1 MDEGSRSFIRSDYRE
16 GLAARCGNVLG
27 VFLSAAREWA
37 AGRSATLRLLLWG
50 YFVYAFVRHL
60 GDPLYKSLFG
70 ALNLGVHE
78 LGHVIFSPFG
88 QFLSIAAGSFVQ
100 CLVPG
105 VSFFMFYRQRDF
117 FAVSVSFTWLAVNL
131 FEVASYAA
139 DAVKMDLPLVSPFAG
154 QPIHDWN
161 FLLDRTGLLGRT
173 ASVAFGFRL
182 AGILFML
189 AGLLFGGWLLFEMIR
204 SRRPAP

>member
-1 MDEGSRSFIRSDYRE
+1 M
-16 GLAARCGNVLG
+16 
-27 VFLSAAREWA
+27 SAAREWA

-173 ASVAFGFRL
+173 ASVASGSAWPEFCSCWPASFSA
-182 AGILFML
+182 AGCC
-189 AGLLFGGWLLFEMIR
+189 
-204 SRRPAP
+204 SK

>member
-117 FAVSVSFTWLAVNL
+117 FAVSRIL
-131 FEVASYAA
+131 
-139 DAVKMDLPLVSPFAG
+139 
-154 QPIHDWN
+154 H
-161 FLLDRTGLLGRT
+161 
-173 ASVAFGFRL
+173 L
-182 AGILFML
+182 AGRQPVRGGFLRRRRGEDGFAACL
-189 AGLLFGGWLLFEMIR
+189 AF
-204 SRRPAP
+204 RRPAHP